1 MTENGAICDHE
12 ISSRLATNCNS
23 VFKIKP
29 EKQEGW
35 QEPQFLVGGKVEAKV
50 PTKYQKMSFRRRLK
64 LWFFEILRRMIFLTH
79 LIN

>member
-1 MTENGAICDHE
+1 M
-12 ISSRLATNCNS
+12 
-23 VFKIKP
+23 FKIKP

-64 LWFFEILRRMIFLTH
+64 FWFLVE
-79 LIN
+79 